1 MQIYLEYIFIA
12 NFLIMLVNLIIIS
25 HLFKFHAIKTKLI
38 VSSLIYGFISCLI
51 CFNVL
56 SSFETFLLQA
66 SITCFSLSFSFKK
79 MSFKKIFQAVL
90 VYFLISNTYSSIMQ
104 LLFNQKYMY
113 GSLIASSINLFLS
126 LFGLLIIGFMLSKI
140 LDIFLRK
147 KKINANIVDG
157 ELMFKNKKIPIQCY
171 LDTGNTMSY
180 NDKPVNFINFELFK
194 KLTNENLADVL
205 NKSNQHEY
213 ITVNTI
219 SGTQKLI
226 KLELNNLDLKINN
239 KLINN
244 PIFALS
250 LKLNSNYE
258 IILNNSY
265 F

>member
-25 HLFKFHAIKTKLI
+25 HLFKFRIIKTKLI
-38 VSSLIYGFISCLI
+38 ISSLIYGVTSCFI
-51 CFNVL
+51 CFNIF
-56 SSFETFLLQA
+56 SQFETFVLQA
-66 SITCFSLSFSFKK
+66 SITGFGLSFSFNK
-79 MSFKKIFQAVL
+79 MSFKKIFQSLL
-90 VYFLISNTYSSIMQ
+90 VYCLISNTYSSIMQ
-104 LLFNQKYMY
+104 ILFKQKYIC
-113 GSLIASSINLFLS
+113 GSLISSSINLFLS
-126 LFGLLIIGFMLSKI
+126 LFALLLIGFVLSKI
-140 LDIFLRK
+140 LDLFLRK
-147 KKINANIVDG
+147 KKINANIVNG

-180 NDKPVNFINFELFK
+180 NDKPVNFINFELFS
-194 KLTNENLADVL
+194 KLTNQNLTDIL
-205 NKSNQHEY
+205 NKSAQHEY

-226 KLELNNLDLKINN
+226 KLELNNLNLKINN